1 MLHKIK
7 KQKWSVQPDCRG
19 KKKQAKN
26 DIYSLCHYQKK
37 KIRRLNGVFHCFYTC
52 YFLKSTCFD
61 LNKELKKKRHFYAL
75 DNNILEYNTV
85 IMSLEWLKGGSHARI
100 LADNPETFLHHVQ
113 HIVWISYRRPQLD
126 PHKWGN
132 ILEELEDYMWY
143 FSASA

>member
-52 YFLKSTCFD
+52 YFLKSTRFD
-61 LNKELKKKRHFYAL
+61 LNEELKIKTT
-75 DNNILEYNTV
+75 D
-85 IMSLEWLKGGSHARI
+85 
-100 LADNPETFLHHVQ
+100 TFKPWTTRFWSTTL
-113 HIVWISYRRPQLD
+113 
-126 PHKWGN
+126 
-132 ILEELEDYMWY
+132 
-143 FSASA
+143 